1 MKPRTLPIETPI
13 DELSE
18 ELYYTAAH
26 LQAYPFLETQAAQH
40 EVLILDWTQF
50 MQTEAALMRAI
61 MRAAALMV
69 VADVQ
74 LDFLCAV
81 IDGTI
86 RVENGGERKSLIH
99 QRYFGNIQPSRFK
112 RPVLGEQLE
121 TMRTWIPSL
130 LGPQSSPTLQACGG
144 QLIER
149 VAQADAAKAAEV
161 EALRNL
167 ADHEI
172 GPRKTFIDRL
182 NAVRQAL
189 YGQLAELPH
198 SRPDLGLTPDFAHH
212 FFLRETRRR
221 KPTITTLERD
231 IARMQGQLQRAQVE
245 LARLVEEAEAETR
258 QHEDAELANA
268 EAELAAIEQQ
278 RVEAA
283 ARIAELQ
290 GRRTTPGA

>member
-18 ELYYTAAH
+18 ELYYTTAH
-26 LQAYPFLETQAAQH
+26 LQAYPFLEAQTAQH

-50 MQTEAALMRAI
+50 MLIEAALMRAL
-61 MRAAALMV
+61 MRAGALMV

-74 LDFLCAV
+74 LDLLCTV
-81 IDGTI
+81 IEGTI
-86 RVENGGERKSLIH
+86 RVESGGQRKSLIH

-112 RPVLGEQLE
+112 RPVLGEQLD

-130 LGPQSSPTLQACGG
+130 AGPQSSPTLQACGG
-144 QLIER
+144 QLTGR

-167 ADHEI
+167 ADHQI
-172 GPRKTFIDRL
+172 GPRKTFIDKL
-182 NAVRQAL
+182 NASRHAL

-198 SRPDLGLTPDFAHH
+198 SQPDLGLPPDFAHH

-231 IARMQGQLQRAQVE
+231 IARMQGQLQQAEAE
-245 LARLVEEAEAETR
+245 LARLVEEAEKETR
-258 QHEDAELANA
+258 HYEDTELAEA